1 MSTRTH
7 AFIAIIIAGILGGMA
22 PIYMK
27 VALKEFTPFQI
38 AFTRFFFAFLILLPI
53 AFIKKQ
59 LHFYKK
65 DFFLILFTSLFF
77 AGNIVFFVT
86 GLSHTTSIASQLF
99 YLLTPTFVI
108 ILSFFFFKHK
118 IEMKHILSIVTGFLG
133 GLILITRRG
142 DKVDLTASL
151 GTAEGNMLIITAVVC
166 WSMYIILSKK
176 LSEKYTPL
184 NLLVMSS
191 FVTSLISGI
200 FLLFKQTNLIYL
212 YTHASWPSIASLILL
227 ITLNSIV
234 FFFLYQWA
242 IKLVKPFSVSLSSYL
257 SLLATAVIAIPLFGE
272 KITVQLVISG
282 LLIGVSS
289 YLTFKKK

>member
-1 MSTRTH
+1 MSTRTR
-7 AFIAIIIAGILGGMA
+7 ALLAIIIAGILGGMA

-38 AFTRFFFAFLILLPI
+38 AFTRFFFAFLVLLPV
-53 AFIKKQ
+53 AFFKKQ
-59 LHFYKK
+59 LRFHKK
-65 DFFLILFTSLFF
+65 DFFLLLFSSLFF
-77 AGNIVFFVT
+77 AGNIILFVI
-86 GLSHTTSIASQLF
+86 GLPHTSSIASQLF

-108 ILSFFFFKHK
+108 ILSFFLLRHK
-118 IEMKHILSIVTGFLG
+118 IEMKHILSIITGFIG
-133 GLILITRRG
+133 GLILVIRG
-142 DKVDLTASL
+142 GNVAVLTASL
-151 GTAEGNMLIITAVVC
+151 GTTQGNILILSAVMC
-166 WSMYIILSKK
+166 WSIHVVFSKK

-184 NLLVMSS
+184 NLLVISS
-191 FVTSLISGI
+191 IVTSLISGI
-200 FLLFKQTNLIYL
+200 FLLTGKTNLIYL
-212 YTHASWPSIASLILL
+212 YTHASWPSVASLILL

-289 YLTFKKK
+289 YLTFKKR